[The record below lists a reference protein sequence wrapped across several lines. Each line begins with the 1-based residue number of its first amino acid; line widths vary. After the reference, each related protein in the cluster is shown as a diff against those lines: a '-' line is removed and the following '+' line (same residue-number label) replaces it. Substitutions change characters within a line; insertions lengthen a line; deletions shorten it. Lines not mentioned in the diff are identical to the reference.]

1 MILKRGLVCDA
12 DNILKLQSTFMIYR
26 FLGKECTETYMIV
39 KGNDGQRSNKIISH
53 LYNTSMNLVV
63 PKKEPG

>member
-26 FLGKECTETYMIV
+26 FLGKECTKTYMSV
-39 KGNDGQRSNKIISH
+39 KSNDDQRSNKIISH
-53 LYNTSMNLVV
+53 LYTSMNLVV